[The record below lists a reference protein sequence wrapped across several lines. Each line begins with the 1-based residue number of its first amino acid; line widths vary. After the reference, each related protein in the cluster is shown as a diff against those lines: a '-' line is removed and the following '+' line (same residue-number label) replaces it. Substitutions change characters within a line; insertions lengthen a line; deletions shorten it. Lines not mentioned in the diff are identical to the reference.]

1 MELAIDFGKWLVNLT
16 QEQREY
22 NTVEQLFKIYEN
34 NKRRQHGVNG
44 SLS

>member
-22 NTVEQLFKIYEN
+22 NTVENLFKIYETI
-34 NKRRQHGVNG
+34 KRLPVKVK
-44 SLS
+44 

>member
-22 NTVEQLFKIYEN
+22 NTVESLFKIYESIKGLPGT
-34 NKRRQHGVNG
+34 NK
-44 SLS
+44 

>member
-22 NTVEQLFKIYEN
+22 NTVESLFKIYESIKRLPGK
-34 NKRRQHGVNG
+34 NK
-44 SLS
+44 

>member
-22 NTVEQLFKIYEN
+22 NTVESLFKIYESIKELPRT
-34 NKRRQHGVNG
+34 NK
-44 SLS
+44 

>member
-22 NTVEQLFKIYEN
+22 NTVESLFKIYETIK
-34 NKRRQHGVNG
+34 NKI
-44 SLS
+44 

>member
-22 NTVEQLFKIYEN
+22 NTVESLFKIYETA
-34 NKRRQHGVNG
+34 KRLPIKVK
-44 SLS
+44 